1 MATFNRQFK
10 SRLSAY
16 FVKRLGMVEYKRGWL
31 KGDCPSCGR
40 EFKFGVNMGLNRSN
54 CFVCGYNKS
63 PIDIVLE
70 LESFSVY
77 TEAIDFINKTEEFE
91 EYVYKEE
98 QLELKERKDTFLPE
112 GFRLLNQGN
121 STIAKIAR
129 NYVKKRG
136 FNPTLKSREGWGYG
150 TRDKYLGYLII
161 PFTSEGK
168 LVYFNARKFMGNG
181 PRYNNPS
188 TDVTGI
194 GKSMI
199 WYNRDALFMY
209 KSVFICEGAIN
220 ASTVGPKAIAS
231 GGKFVSRYQ
240 INDLIKS
247 PVERFII
254 LLDPDAKCKALD
266 LALTLVDFKMV
277 KVVYLP
283 DGKDCNDLGLRKT
296 MRLVYNTRY
305 QDRQTLMKMKLEL

>member
-1 MATFNRQFK
+1 MVIYNRAFK

-16 FVKRLGMVEYKRGWL
+16 FTRRLGLIEYRRGWL
-31 KGDCPSCGR
+31 KGDCPSCGK
-40 EFKFGVNMGLNRSN
+40 EFKFGVNIGLNRSN
-54 CFVCGYNKS
+54 CFVCGYSKS

-70 LESFSVY
+70 LENFEVY
-77 TEAIDFINKTEEFE
+77 AQATAFINNTAEFE
-91 EYVYKEE
+91 EYEYKEE
-98 QLELKERKDTFLPE
+98 RIELKERKETFLPE
-112 GFRLLNQGN
+112 GFRLLNQGD
-121 STIAKIAR
+121 STIAKAAR
-129 NYVKKRG
+129 KYVKGRG
-136 FNPTLKSREGWGYG
+136 FDPIKKAREGWGYG
-150 TRDKYLGYLII
+150 TKDKYLGYLII
-161 PFTSEGK
+161 PFIAEGK
-168 LVYFNARKFMGNG
+168 LVYFNARRFMSNG
-181 PRYNNPS
+181 PRYNNPT

-209 KSVFICEGAIN
+209 KANYICEGAIN
-220 ASTVGPKAIAS
+220 ASTIGSRAIAS

-254 LLDPDAKCKALD
+254 LLDPDAKCKAID
-266 LALTLVDFKMV
+266 LALSLVDFKRV

-283 DGKDCNDLGLRKT
+283 EGKDCNDLGLRKT

-305 QDRQTLMKMKLEL
+305 QDRQTLMKMKLGL